1 MLGKYIEKCRL
12 LPSLGRRL
20 ACVGIF
26 KQLDMSRPHQ
36 SGCLFHS
43 PHRQAAGLV
52 LGKVKWAESQPSG
65 ILYSFFFF
73 AILCG
78 MQDLSSPTR
87 DQTWAPCSGSMEP

>member
-1 MLGKYIEKCRL
+1 MLGKYIENCRL
-12 LPSLGRRL
+12 LPSLGHRL

-65 ILYSFFFF
+65 ILYSFLFFF
-73 AILCG
+73 
-78 MQDLSSPTR
+78 
-87 DQTWAPCSGSMEP
+87 